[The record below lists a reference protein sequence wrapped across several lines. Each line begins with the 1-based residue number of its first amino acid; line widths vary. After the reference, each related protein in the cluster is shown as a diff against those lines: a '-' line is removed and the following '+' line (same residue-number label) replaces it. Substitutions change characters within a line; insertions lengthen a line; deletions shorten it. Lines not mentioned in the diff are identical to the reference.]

1 MIRERKVSVYGL
13 LRDLL
18 TSVEL
23 FDYLSVYEIIFACIS
38 YSHCTVV
45 KEVVLMS
52 TVAGSISTRAKYV
65 CNGDVMIYPY
75 IIFTSG
81 INKGGFN
88 LML

>member
-1 MIRERKVSVYGL
+1 MIRERKVSVYGI

-23 FDYLSVYEIIFACIS
+23 FDYLSVYEIIVACIC
-38 YSHCTVV
+38 YSHCTV
-45 KEVVLMS
+45 KEVVLS

-65 CNGDVMIYPY
+65 CSGDAMIYPY
-75 IIFTSG
+75 IMITSG

-88 LML
+88 LIL